1 MDGDINSHHIPN
13 ADTQVPMWRS
23 VARWLEKPAS
33 EYAHKYEQDGMMVT
47 PVALALQMDVAYALL
62 LDCPSFNAILAQ
74 APDLEDMR
82 VYFADF
88 KDQKYDGVYQHS
100 SRSIALD
107 VSELAALSEHGLLPH
122 FFSNGSHEYRHAYQY
137 AVRRGAHMSSNP
149 HIMALRS
156 FIYEADANAFQ
167 ATVAFE
173 AKKFSGVDMFWDFCG
188 IRQGNI
194 AKAFIE
200 LAEEDLLT
208 YITGEAQQ
216 AAFLA
221 FFENEGKMNFYA
233 DHTMDELAEHMAV
246 SPYEAA
252 ERLFNYERVQAKIR
266 EDKRVIKALPKPGQQ
281 FKAVN
286 APLATPSK
294 PELGRNFAMALE
306 GPSGDLLGR
315 PVYGLFDDFDPKS
328 VDYYMRGLSDSRY
341 AALLKMTEE
350 VRKFDSA
357 VSVELAK
364 MRDRYAQGPAK
375 GFESP
380 KF

>member
-1 MDGDINSHHIPN
+1 MDGEINSHNIPN
-13 ADTQVPMWRS
+13 AELQVPMWRS
-23 VARWLEKPAS
+23 IARWLEKPAS

-62 LDCPSFNAILAQ
+62 LDCPSFNAILTQ
-74 APDLEDMR
+74 VPDLEDMR

-88 KDQKYDGVYQHS
+88 KDKKYDGVYEHS

-137 AVRRGAHMSSNP
+137 AVRRGAHNSTNP

-167 ATVAFE
+167 CNVAFE
-173 AKKFSGVDMFWDFCG
+173 AMKFSGVDIFWDFCRMTRG
-188 IRQGNI
+188 SI
-194 AKAFIE
+194 AEAFIE
-200 LAEEDLLT
+200 LAEDDLLS

-233 DHTMDELAEHMAV
+233 DHTMEQLAEHMDI

-252 ERLFNYERVQAKIR
+252 ERLFAHERAQAQMR
-266 EDKRVIKALPKPGQQ
+266 EHKRLPRLLPKPGQQ

-286 APLATPSK
+286 APQAPCK
-294 PELGRNFAMALE
+294 PQLGRNFAMALE
-306 GPSGDLLGR
+306 APNGDLLGR

-328 VDYYMRGLSDSRY
+328 VDYYMRGLSDNRY
-341 AALLKMTEE
+341 AALLKMTAEIM
-350 VRKFDSA
+350 KFDGA

-364 MRDRYAQGPAK
+364 MRDRYSQAMSK